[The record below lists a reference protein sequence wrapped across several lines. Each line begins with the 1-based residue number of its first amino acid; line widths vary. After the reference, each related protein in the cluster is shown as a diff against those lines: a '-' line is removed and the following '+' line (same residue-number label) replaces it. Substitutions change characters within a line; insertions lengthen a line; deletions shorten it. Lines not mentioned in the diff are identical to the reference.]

1 MAFILYFKS
10 ILNHFRWRMTEK
22 RVISTILVCHISEWY
37 LKMTSTVQVSI
48 SSTFYE
54 QFFCGFCI
62 FSGLKFML
70 AFFLT
75 GKKAARKMLV
85 KLITGEIT
93 NHSSNSSRSKI
104 YHSICIDHLI
114 VTGLT
119 LAINLIVFS
128 IQQIQ

>member
-1 MAFILYFKS
+1 MVFKNDINGPGVNFIN
-10 ILNHFRWRMTEK
+10 ILRA
-22 RVISTILVCHISEWY
+22 V
-37 LKMTSTVQVSI
+37 
-48 SSTFYE
+48 
-54 QFFCGFCI
+54 FCGFCI

-75 GKKAARKMLV
+75 GKKAASKMLV

-93 NHSSNSSRSKI
+93 NHSSNSSRSKS

-128 IQQIQ
+128 IHQIQ